1 MARHNLFF
9 WMRRYFFIFF
19 LIFGC
24 LFLVNCSKQSN
35 SSSQS
40 QLLVDGVTISS
51 ETQSS
56 VDYFKNIFAEFYLW
70 NNHVAIQGLHEKD
83 FDSPE
88 SLLQYVRS
96 EVDDD
101 RFSYVQPLT
110 DWQNYS
116 QGSSTLFGLGFSLV
130 DDKLFVIHVFENCN
144 AFAAGLKRS
153 YQIIKINGQSM
164 PARELISEI
173 TQSESISLTYINDQ
187 GITVDT
193 SMQKGE
199 CNFNTVLHSQVFST
213 GNMKIGYIVYNSFVD
228 ALFDQEILPAFQLF
242 ESENIDK
249 LIIDLRYN
257 GGGGVNSADKL
268 LDVIAGNRLA
278 SNIKWT
284 LNHNSNKST
293 YNSVTYFKESSI
305 QLNHLDRVFFLNTAN
320 TASAAE
326 LIQLGLIDYQ
336 SDIISTRVG
345 DYTNGKPFGMYGF
358 EKDNYM
364 LWPIC
369 FRMSS
374 GSGITD
380 YIDGLVPDISVTA
393 AAIYPWGSS
402 QDSLLRSVFI
412 ELGILSNEQLISTK
426 LSLEK
431 PSEIL
436 MKKDQTLNPLSRI
449 Y

>member
-1 MARHNLFF
+1 MVRHNLFF
-9 WMRRYFFIFF
+9 WVRPYFFIFF
-19 LIFGC
+19 LILGC
-24 LFLVNCSKQSN
+24 LFLVNCSKQSR
-35 SSSQS
+35 SSSQT
-40 QLLVDGVTISS
+40 QLLSDGVTKSS

-56 VDYFKNIFAEFYLW
+56 VDYFKNIFEEFYLW
-70 NNHVAIQGLHEKD
+70 NNHIAIQGLDEKD

-96 EVDDD
+96 EIEDD
-101 RFSYVQPLT
+101 RFSYVQLLT
-110 DWQNYS
+110 DWQSYS
-116 QGSSTLFGLGFSLV
+116 QGSSTLFGIGFSIV
-130 DDKLFVIHVFENCN
+130 ADKLYVIHVFENCN

-153 YQIIKINGQSM
+153 YQITKINGQSM
-164 PARELISEI
+164 PARGLINEI

-187 GITVDT
+187 GIAVDT
-193 SMQKGE
+193 SMQKSE

-278 SNIKWT
+278 SNIKWK
-284 LNHNSNKST
+284 LNHNSNKSR
-293 YNSVTYFKESSI
+293 YNSATYFKEASI

-326 LIQLGLIDYQ
+326 LIQLGLMDYQ
-336 SDIISTRVG
+336 SDITSTRVG
-345 DYTNGKPFGMYGF
+345 GYTNGKPFGMYGF

-374 GSGITD
+374 GNGITD
-380 YIDGLVPDISVTA
+380 YVDGLAPDISVTA
-393 AAIYPWGSS
+393 AAIYPWGSLK
-402 QDSLLRSVFI
+402 DSLLQSVFI
-412 ELGILSNEQLISTK
+412 ELGIISTSPLISTK

-431 PSEIL
+431 PREIL